1 MPGAMC
7 AVRSTCDLL
16 LGDFHFG
23 AAVLFVPIDFAV
35 FQGWNLETLHFEG

>member
-1 MPGAMC
+1 MQC
-7 AVRSTCDLL
+7 VRCGQRVICSW
-16 LGDFHFG
+16 GIFISG